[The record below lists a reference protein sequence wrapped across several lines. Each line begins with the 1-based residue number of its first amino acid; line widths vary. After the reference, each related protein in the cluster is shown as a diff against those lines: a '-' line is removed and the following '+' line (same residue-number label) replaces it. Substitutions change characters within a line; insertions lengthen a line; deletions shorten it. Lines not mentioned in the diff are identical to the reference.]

1 MVEAG
6 LEWPDTGRVAA
17 PLDVATTTAGFRA
30 YEDGLEAAGR
40 SVLGAWGWR
49 GRRVPPP
56 PWYGTEC
63 WRRRRRRLGRSPWRE
78 VFLRASASAERGFR

>member
-6 LEWPDTGRVAA
+6 LEWADTGRVAA
-17 PLDVATTTAGFRA
+17 PLDVATITAGFRA
-30 YEDGLEAAGR
+30 NEDGLEAAGR

-56 PWYGTEC
+56 PWYRMEC
-63 WRRRRRRLGRSPWRE
+63 WRRRRRLDRWR
-78 VFLRASASAERGFR
+78 VDVLRALASAERGSR